1 MFLPFCQLNIL
12 LINVEIKKES
22 RLKKKHAIEK
32 THAIEN
38 STEKCGVL
46 EKQKNIKII
55 EMSGLVTTYVSRI
68 SVAKKKKFSSYIS
81 QFSEFMSTLV

>member
-1 MFLPFCQLNIL
+1 M
-12 LINVEIKKES
+12 
-22 RLKKKHAIEK
+22 LK
-32 THAIEN
+32 N

-68 SVAKKKKFSSYIS
+68 SVTKKKSVVI
-81 QFSEFMSTLV
+81 